1 MGRVPFWIVMAFSGF
16 LMFQA
21 FTGNKGSD
29 TAVAKR
35 VAPVESPLA
44 AKPTDRQKDT
54 KSARKMASN
63 DASAKK
69 QAPQSTSNHPDKAV
83 MVASDDAEMN
93 AAIRRARETLG
104 LFWKMHD
111 NPKANQDG
119 FALKVKITD
128 ENGPEHFW
136 LLDIKRNGDKITGR
150 IDNNPERVKN
160 VKIGQTWTFTKEDV
174 SDWMYRQDGKI
185 HGGFSIRVLLK
196 MAPPEQAKGIR
207 EMLAFEPK

>member
-29 TAVAKR
+29 TAVAKSA
-35 VAPVESPLA
+35 APVESPSA
-44 AKPTDRQKDT
+44 TKPAEQQKDT
-54 KSARKMASN
+54 KPPKKMASA
-63 DASAKK
+63 DTAAKTK
-69 QAPQSTSNHPDKAV
+69 RPVSKSKHADKAV
-83 MVASDDAEMN
+83 MVANDDADMN
-93 AAIRRARETLG
+93 AAIKRAHDTLG
-104 LFWKMHD
+104 LFWKTHD

-119 FALKVKITD
+119 FALKVRITD